1 MQPLT
6 IENISK
12 WDAQAARLLYE
23 HFYAALVNYALQ
35 FTKEPETSEDLV
47 QDIIASLWERKI
59 AFASLPLMKA
69 YLYNSVRNK
78 CLNHLQRTAPTGNPI
93 TRFANFDEA
102 FTVTAD
108 DREQVF
114 SEEVYRQLFLMIDQM
129 PQRQREVF
137 LMVMEGRKNKEIAE
151 ALHIAV
157 ETVRTNKKRSMAFL
171 RKHLDRDSMV
181 LLLFLL
187 QQ

>member
-6 IENISK
+6 IESISK

-47 QDIIASLWERKI
+47 QDIFASLWERKI
-59 AFASLPLMKA
+59 TFASVPLMKA

-78 CLNHLQRTAPTGNPI
+78 CLNHLQRTVPTGTTI
-93 TRFANFDEA
+93 TRFAHSDEA
-102 FTVTAD
+102 FSVTD
-108 DREQVF
+108 DREQMF
-114 SEEVYRQLFLMIDQM
+114 SEEVYRQLFQMIDQM

-171 RKHLDRDSMV
+171 REHLDRDSMV

-187 QQ
+187 QG